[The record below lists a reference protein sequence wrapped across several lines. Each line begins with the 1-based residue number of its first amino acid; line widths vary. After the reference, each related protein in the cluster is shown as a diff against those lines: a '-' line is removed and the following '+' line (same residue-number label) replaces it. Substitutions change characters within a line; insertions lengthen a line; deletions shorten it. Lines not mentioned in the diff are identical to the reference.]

1 MTLIATSSAGRW
13 PHITK
18 HRGSGIDDRTTRHR
32 GYKVSQV
39 IRRRIE
45 SIFGWEKT
53 VGGCRKT
60 RYRGVEKTDFF
71 ATMVAD
77 AYNLMR
83 IGKLLAST

>member
-1 MTLIATSSAGRW
+1 MSIT
-13 PHITK
+13 PHVAQAQCITK
-18 HRGSGIDDRTTRHR
+18 HRGSCIDDRTTRHK

-60 RYRGVEKTDFF
+60 RYRGVAKTDFF
-71 ATMVAD
+71 ATMVAA

-83 IGKLLAST
+83 IGKLLTSS